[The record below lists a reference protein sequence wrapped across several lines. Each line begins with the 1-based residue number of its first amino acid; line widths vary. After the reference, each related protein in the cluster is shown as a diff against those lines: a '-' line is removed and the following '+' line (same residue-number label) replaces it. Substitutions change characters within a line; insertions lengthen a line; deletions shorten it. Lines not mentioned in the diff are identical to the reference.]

1 MGKTALSLNL
11 ARNISLDQSHDRPVL
26 YFSLEMSKEALGMRL
41 LSSESL
47 VSLKKMRSRHLDDS
61 HLHNILNVAHMYRRP
76 GEYIREGTEDSDQP
90 EYFHIEGSRLYI
102 IDTPNQTLEDIRATS
117 RRLDRKSTRL
127 NSSH

>member
-1 MGKTALSLNL
+1 
-11 ARNISLDQSHDRPVL
+11 
-26 YFSLEMSKEALGMRL
+26 MSKEALGMRL

-117 RRLDRKSTRL
+117 RRFARTGGRAILLIDYLQFITQSTR
-127 NSSH
+127 SEESRVGKECVS

>member
-1 MGKTALSLNL
+1 
-11 ARNISLDQSHDRPVL
+11 
-26 YFSLEMSKEALGMRL
+26 MSKEALGMRL

-117 RRLDRKSTRL
+117 RRFARTVGRPIIIIDYLQFINQSKGAGNEDPARFVRGCSKSE
-127 NSSH
+127 

>member
-1 MGKTALSLNL
+1 
-11 ARNISLDQSHDRPVL
+11 
-26 YFSLEMSKEALGMRL
+26 MSKEALGMRL

-90 EYFHIEGSRLYI
+90 EYFHSEEYSLYI
-102 IDTPNQTLEDIRATS
+102 IETTNQTLENHRDTS
-117 RRLDRKSTRL
+117 RPFARTVGRTFII
-127 NSSH
+127 

>member
-1 MGKTALSLNL
+1 
-11 ARNISLDQSHDRPVL
+11 
-26 YFSLEMSKEALGMRL
+26 
-41 LSSESL
+41 
-47 VSLKKMRSRHLDDS
+47 
-61 HLHNILNVAHMYRRP
+61 MYRRP

-117 RRLDRKSTRL
+117 RRFARTVGRPIIIIDYLQFINQSKGARNEDPARFVAGLSNGLKNLAKELKERKSTRL